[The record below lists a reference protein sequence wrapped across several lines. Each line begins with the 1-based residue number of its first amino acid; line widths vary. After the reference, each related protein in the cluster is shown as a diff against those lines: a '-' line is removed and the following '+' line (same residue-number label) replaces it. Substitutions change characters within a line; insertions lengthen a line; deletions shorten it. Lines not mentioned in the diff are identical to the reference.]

1 MKKKVQKKDR
11 IKEHLL
17 ELKLLRYE
25 IQTAKVSPAVNREAQ
40 ILDEEYDVIRAL
52 SDDGDLT
59 PIEFGINDNDLM
71 RAV

>member
-1 MKKKVQKKDR
+1 MKKKIKKQDR

-25 IQTAKVSPAVNREAQ
+25 IQTAKVRPAVNRESQ
-40 ILDEEYDVIRAL
+40 ILDEEYEVIRAL
-52 SDDGDLT
+52 CDDGDLT
-59 PIEFGINDNDLM
+59 PIEFGINDNNLM